1 MYYFGYDPQ
10 TAKGHYC
17 ASCRC
22 ECFGENEL
30 CPKCLDR
37 LDDEEIEWED

>member
-17 ASCRC
+17 ARC
-22 ECFGENEL
+22 LRECFGGEL
-30 CPKCLDR
+30 CRRCLDR